1 MPTTLEYHSAPNA
14 HEQIVALL
22 PWRANGTLS
31 PAETALV
38 EQHLAVCPDCR
49 AELEQCQA
57 LAAAVQDNTASW
69 QPAPGSFERLMA
81 QINQLEAAKPAL
93 IKPRPPPL
101 LQRIQDWL
109 GATPNPVRWTLGLE
123 SLAVAALLLVV
134 LLPRLPTATNYETL
148 STGPEQAVASG
159 HRLRLVFSESATIGE
174 IQRLLQDIDG
184 HIIAGPT
191 ALGVYTVALPAAEQ
205 SQQSLANTLTRLR
218 ARSQVRLVEA
228 IPDGGVP

>member
-1 MPTTLEYHSAPNA
+1 MPTTLEDHSAPSA

-31 PAETALV
+31 PAETARV
-38 EQHLAVCPDCR
+38 EQHLAACPDCR
-49 AELEQCQA
+49 AELAQCQA

-81 QINQLEAAKPAL
+81 QINQLEAKPAPV
-93 IKPRPPPL
+93 KPRPPTL
-101 LQRIQDWL
+101 FQRIQDWF
-109 GATPNPVRWTLGLE
+109 GATPNPIRWTLGLE
-123 SLAVAALLLVV
+123 SLAVAALLFFV
-134 LLPRLPTATNYETL
+134 LLPGLPTATNYETL
-148 STGPEQAVASG
+148 STGPAPTVASG

-191 ALGVYTVALPAAEQ
+191 ALGVYTVALPATGQ
-205 SQQSLANTLTRLR
+205 SEQSLANTLTSLR
-218 ARSQVRLVEA
+218 ARSQVRLAEA